1 MSKKVATQPLSDNTR
16 KLIIIIAIILVA
28 VIILSISLALIL
40 KTEEKT
46 PASDSTD
53 SSNSSTLPIKNGDF
67 LYSNTE
73 ATAYPHTAVNW
84 TKYAYKAKSGSHQDF
99 EYITTTEKSVMG
111 IIDVSNDNWN
121 EVSNDITPVLPEGV
135 TLQNPGKHSE
145 DLDDDNVYMI
155 YNKEAANASILSD
168 SVSVS
173 TGASVRITVWLNAKY
188 IKSGNAVIMIQKSN
202 TYADDEYW
210 YAYHFEI
217 GYAGDSATADDNGWQ
232 KHEFY
237 IFNRETSTQYV
248 KVNVGLGNV
257 YKNVNAE
264 GILYVDDITYET
276 VTADEY
282 RQQVDE
288 NNNAI
293 ENTYEPYKILEN
305 EDITDESTYSELEI
319 AMDATSASL
328 KPYTTSKEYV
338 EDAKYSP
345 FTNRDDFQDDKT
357 GFMIYKLEQK
367 KGDSGVMALRMKDTF
382 EMKASPI
389 NKDHYHISFWL
400 RVEKLDGHAATK
412 ANVYIQQQQK
422 DGEWKDLE
430 SFTSITTSQDIETDD
445 KCGWV
450 KYDVYLKPSTADI
463 DTIAILFVLGN
474 KDGYDANDPNGMVPR
489 GSLYV
494 TTPAWEK
501 ISYKDYNN
509 ASNGS
514 YVKKIDLVGDSANTT
529 VTNGSFSNVNS
540 TGTQPTSWTPVFAGD
555 NAIYKDGKG
564 DKLDAKYKETSLVEG
579 SGVNKVG
586 SAVDDAQ
593 KSVLQISTK
602 GTNFGY
608 ISNDITLS
616 AHAIYVISVVVKGT
630 PNIYLVDN
638 SKDRENAI
646 VARTEKADAE
656 TQTSLDHYFDYSLD
670 EVTDNVDGWVRYY
683 MVYVTGDSNATL
695 RIALF
700 NGKID
705 STDGTDLANGTV
717 LYDNVK
723 MERIGTYSLV
733 EPEDYDEDSEEQ
745 QYFDISFSAASG
757 YSDAL
762 KDLIGKE
769 LTVNYKDVFNSDSEI
784 LKSLTGSSVQP
795 TAEEWEEMA
804 TIPAKEDDTN
814 KDDGDDTTVKTPS
827 EVDWGLLMSVL
838 SSIILVAAL
847 LIVFVLKVFQNK
859 NRNRKA

>member
-28 VIILSISLALIL
+28 VIILSISLALVL

-46 PASDSTD
+46 PAVDNTD

-111 IIDVSNDNWN
+111 IIDVSDENWA

-135 TLQNPGKHSE
+135 TLVNPGKHSE
-145 DLDDDNVYMI
+145 DLDDDNIYMI

-168 SVSVS
+168 SVSVA

-188 IKSGNAVIMIQKSN
+188 IESGKAVIMIQKSN

-217 GYAGDSATADDNGWQ
+217 EYAGDNATADDNGWQ

-288 NNNAI
+288 NNNGL
-293 ENTYEPYKILEN
+293 ENVYEPYKILEN
-305 EDITDESTYSELEI
+305 EDITDESTYSELEM
-319 AMDATSASL
+319 AMDTKSIDTYTNSDDYVKAAT
-328 KPYTTSKEYV
+328 
-338 EDAKYSP
+338 YSP
-345 FTNRDDFQDDKT
+345 FTNRDDFQDGDKN
-357 GFMIYKLEQK
+357 FIIYKLEQK
-367 KGDSGVMALRMKDTF
+367 KDDTSILALRMKDTF
-382 EMKASPI
+382 TMQASPI
-389 NKDHYHISFWL
+389 NKDHYHISFWI
-400 RVEKLDGHAATK
+400 RVEKQDGHAATK
-412 ANVYIQQQQK
+412 ANVYIQQQNDK
-422 DGEWKDLE
+422 GEWEDLE
-430 SFTSITTSQDIETDD
+430 SFTSITTSQDIEKDNN
-445 KCGWV
+445 CGWV
-450 KYDVYLKPSTADI
+450 KYDIYLKPSTANT
-463 DTIAILFVLGN
+463 DTIGILFVLGN
-474 KDGYDANDPNGMVPR
+474 KDGYKDGDPNGMAPR
-489 GSLYV
+489 GSMYV
-494 TTPAWEK
+494 TSPAWEK

-514 YVKKIDLVGDSANTT
+514 YVKKIDLVGDSANVT
-529 VTNGSFSNVNS
+529 VNNGSFSNVNS
-540 TGTQPTSWTPVFAGD
+540 TGTQPTGWTPVFAGD

-564 DKLDAKYKETSLVEG
+564 DKLDAKYKEASLVEG
-579 SGVNKVG
+579 SGVSKEG

-593 KSVLQISTK
+593 KSVLKITTQ

-616 AHAIYVISVVVKGT
+616 AHTIYVISVLVKGT

-638 SKDRENAI
+638 SKDREEAI

-656 TQTSLDHYFDYSLD
+656 AQQGLDKYFDYSLD
-670 EVTDNVDGWVRYY
+670 EVTDNVNGWVRYY
-683 MVYVTGDSNATL
+683 MVYVTGDSSTTL

-705 STDGTDLANGTV
+705 STDGTSLAEGTV

-723 MERIGTYSLV
+723 LKAIGTYSLLT
-733 EPEDYDEDSEEQ
+733 PEGYDEDSEEQ
-745 QYFDISFSAASG
+745 QYFDITFSANKG

-762 KDLIGKE
+762 KDLIGEE
-769 LTVNYKDVFNSDSEI
+769 LTVSYTDVFNSDSEI
-784 LKSLTGSSVQP
+784 LKTLAGSNVQP
-795 TAEEWEEMA
+795 TAEDWKEMA
-804 TIPAKEDDTN
+804 TIPEKEDENNDN
-814 KDDGDDTTVKTPS
+814 SDGDDTTNKTPT